1 MTGED
6 LALAAS
12 FVASIAFFVVG
23 AVVAVTHRPPSP
35 PSLPATSD
43 VGPETPAVANL
54 LANGG
59 RVTPDAV
66 PATLLDLAARRVVRI
81 EETAPET
88 YVCRV
93 GNERPPGL
101 AGYESRVLELLRS
114 KAEGGIVPAQ
124 ALTTGPSSQA
134 HAWER
139 AFRSEVITEASRA
152 GLCTR
157 RWPASALSLLG
168 FLAFGAFV
176 GAAMGLDAE
185 SETATWQQWVVLGF
199 ALLTVVALTYVF
211 RDDAQMVTPAGLA
224 EQGRWLALR
233 RFLHEDELFG
243 GLPPTAVA
251 VRERYLAYGAAL
263 GAAAAAVRAVPMGA
277 ESDRWAWSHYGGRW
291 HQVQVTYPRVWP
303 PGWGLTPGGAAW
315 LGVRFLAFGIA
326 VLWIASQL
334 LPRIEVGPNS
344 DQLTRD
350 FNLALMIGTLVAF
363 GAVAVGLWLAL
374 TAVIALV
381 GTREVTGE
389 AIRLRQFGGEDA
401 VRCYLAVDTGAE
413 THVRAWVVSPQIYA
427 GLNEYEAVTVSV
439 APLIGRVRSVRRVGG
454 SAAAKPEAA
463 SAPQ

>member
-1 MTGED
+1 M
-6 LALAAS
+6 ALAVS
-12 FVASIAFFVVG
+12 VGVSTTFFIVG
-23 AVVAVTHRPPSP
+23 AVVALTHRPPSP

-59 RVTPDAV
+59 RMTPDAV

-81 EETAPET
+81 EETEPET

-93 GNERPPGL
+93 GNEQPPGL
-101 AGYESRVLELLRS
+101 APYESRVLELLRS
-114 KAEGGIVPAQ
+114 KAEGGIVPAK

-139 AFRSEVITEASRA
+139 SFRGEVIAEARNA

-168 FLAFGAFV
+168 FLAFSAFV
-176 GAAMGLDAE
+176 AASIGLDSE
-185 SETATWQQWVVLGF
+185 SKTATWQQWVVLGF
-199 ALLTVVALTYVF
+199 ALLPVVALTYVF
-211 RDDAQMVTPAGLA
+211 RDDAQMVTPAGLD
-224 EQGRWLALR
+224 EQARWLALR

-243 GLPPTAVA
+243 SLPPTAVA
-251 VRERYLAYGAAL
+251 VRERYIAYGAAL

-291 HQVQVTYPRVWP
+291 HQVHVTYPRVWP

-315 LGVRFLAFGIA
+315 LSARLLGFGIA

-334 LPRIEVGPNS
+334 LPRIEVPSGS

-350 FNLALMIGTLVAF
+350 FNLAVMIGTLAAI

-374 TAVIALV
+374 TALIAVL

-389 AIRLRQFGGEDA
+389 AIRLRQFGGKDA

-413 THVRAWVVSPQIYA
+413 TRVRAWVVSSQVYA
-427 GLNEYEAVTVSV
+427 SLNEYEAVTVSV
-439 APLIGRVRSVRRVGG
+439 APLIGRVRSARKVVG
-454 SAAAKPEAA
+454 SAASQPETA
-463 SAPQ
+463 SAPR

>member
-1 MTGED
+1 MSGEEV
-6 LALAAS
+6 ALAAS
-12 FVASIAFFVVG
+12 FAASIAFFIVG
-23 AVVAVTHRPPSP
+23 ALVAVTHRPPSP

-59 RVTPDAV
+59 RMTPDAV

-81 EETAPET
+81 EETEPET

-93 GNERPPGL
+93 GNEQPAGL
-101 AGYESRVLELLRS
+101 SDYEGRVFELLRS

-139 AFRSEVITEASRA
+139 AFRSEVIAEARNA

-157 RWPASALSLLG
+157 RWPASALSVLG
-168 FLAFGAFV
+168 FLAFGAFI
-176 GAAMGLDAE
+176 GAAMGLDSE

-211 RDDAQMVTPAGLA
+211 RDDAQMVSPAGLA

-243 GLPPTAVA
+243 SLPPTAVA
-251 VRERYLAYGAAL
+251 VRERYIAYGAAL

-277 ESDRWAWSHYGGRW
+277 ESDRRAWSHYGGRW

-315 LGVRFLAFGIA
+315 LGARFLAFGIA

-334 LPRIEVGPNS
+334 LPRVEVPSGS

-350 FNLALMIGTLVAF
+350 FNLAVMIGTLAAI
-363 GAVAVGLWLAL
+363 GAVAVGLWLVL
-374 TAVIALV
+374 TAVIALL
-381 GTREVTGE
+381 GTKEVTGE
-389 AIRLRQFGGEDA
+389 AIRLRQFGGKDA

-413 THVRAWVVSPQIYA
+413 TRVRAWVVSSLVYA
-427 GLNEYEAVTVSV
+427 SLNEYEAVTVSV
-439 APLIGRVRSVRRVGG
+439 APLIGRVRSARK
-454 SAAAKPEAA
+454 AAVVPMGKPDGAV
-463 SAPQ
+463 APR